1 MKRKSGSL
9 IVLVIA
15 AIALFAL
22 NPTMADFKAYQK
34 KKASDSVGG
43 LFGKLAGDVNAAAS
57 GMLFDRANY
66 GVASIFYTGKQSNMS
81 NRYLGIA
88 KMFIALDAKK

>member
-9 IVLVIA
+9 IVL
-15 AIALFAL
+15 AIAIIGLFAL

-34 KKASDSVGG
+34 KKTASSIGG
-43 LFGKLAGDVNAAAS
+43 LIGKAAGEISTAF
-57 GMLFDRANY
+57 FDRANY
-66 GVASIFYTGKQSNMS
+66 GIVSVFYTGKQDAMK

-88 KMFIALDAKK
+88 KIFIPLDSRK

>member
-1 MKRKSGSL
+1 MKRKSGSI

-15 AIALFAL
+15 IILLVAL

-43 LFGKLAGDVNAAAS
+43 LFGKLAGDASSAIS
-57 GMLFDRANY
+57 GMLFERANY
-66 GVASIFYTGKQSNMS
+66 GVASLFYTGKQSNMG

-88 KMFIALDAKK
+88 KVFISLDSRK